1 MKTTPI
7 QPLDPWDAYPNIDL
21 YMDQVLSVID
31 KQLSV
36 YYQDPTD
43 RVMTASMV
51 NNYVKQRLLPPPDK
65 KKYRREQ
72 VTRLVM
78 IGILKQVLSI
88 AQIGKLLDLLFEEND
103 GDDERLYN
111 QFRDSLHQH
120 FEHLRIM
127 NENKTINS
135 TTFDDVGHI
144 LDFALISFLA
154 RFEAASQLD
163 RLALESEEH
172 P

>member
-7 QPLDPWDAYPNIDL
+7 QPLDPWEAYPNIDL
-21 YMDQVLSVID
+21 YMDQVLGVVD
-31 KQLSV
+31 KQLSF
-36 YYQDPTD
+36 YYRDPTN

-51 NNYVKQRLLPPPDK
+51 NNYVKQQLLPPPVK

-88 AQIGKLLDLLFEEND
+88 AQIGKLLDLLSEENN
-103 GDDERLYN
+103 GDDERQYN

-120 FEHLRIM
+120 FERLWLPD
-127 NENKTINS
+127 ENKIVDS
-135 TTFDDVGHI
+135 RTFNDVSHI

-163 RLALESEEH
+163 RLTLESEDNS
-172 P
+172 